1 MSELPKSK
9 WAKPAKAEPA
19 MPEATKA
26 ELTKAELTKADLA
39 KADLANAVLANA
51 DLANAVLANAD
62 LANAVLANADLANA
76 VLANADLANADLAM
90 SELTIS
96 ELEPEFRDQ
105 HRIDLLTALKA
116 ALKEIPVDK
125 VTSVLWAHLWLSDI
139 DMLEALVKSNMNYS
153 LFFLVNAELP
163 GAVVKKCEFMNFHTF
178 S

>member
-26 ELTKAELTKADLA
+26 ELTKADLANAEPAMPEATKAELTKAD
-39 KADLANAVLANA
+39 
-51 DLANAVLANAD
+51 
-62 LANAVLANADLANA
+62 
-76 VLANADLANADLAM
+76 LANADLANADLANTEFAM
-90 SELTIS
+90 SELTISELTIS

-163 GAVVKKCEFMNFHTF
+163 GAVVKRCEFMNFHIF

>member
-26 ELTKAELTKADLA
+26 ELTKADLA
-39 KADLANAVLANA
+39 KADLVNA
-51 DLANAVLANAD
+51 DLANAEF
-62 LANAVLANADLANA
+62 
-76 VLANADLANADLAM
+76 AM

-116 ALKEIPVDK
+116 ALKVISVDK

-139 DMLEALVKSNMNYS
+139 DMLEDLVKSNVKQIRP
-153 LFFLVNAELP
+153 LLVHAERP
-163 GAVVKKCEFMNFHTF
+163 AVVVKKCEFMNFHTL

>member
-1 MSELPKSK
+1 MSGLPESK

-26 ELTKAELTKADLA
+26 ELTK
-39 KADLANAVLANA
+39 
-51 DLANAVLANAD
+51 
-62 LANAVLANADLANA
+62 
-76 VLANADLANADLAM
+76 ADLANADLAM

-116 ALKEIPVDK
+116 ALKVISVDK

-139 DMLEALVKSNMNYS
+139 DMLEDLVRSNMNQIR
-153 LFFLVNAELP
+153 FLLVLAERP
-163 GAVVKKCEFMNFHTF
+163 AAVVKKCEFINFHTF

>member
-1 MSELPKSK
+1 MSGLPESK

-26 ELTKAELTKADLA
+26 ELTKAD
-39 KADLANAVLANA
+39 LANA
-51 DLANAVLANAD
+51 DLANAEF
-62 LANAVLANADLANA
+62 
-76 VLANADLANADLAM
+76 AM

-116 ALKEIPVDK
+116 ALKVISVDK

-139 DMLEALVKSNMNYS
+139 DMLEDLVRSNMKQIRP
-153 LFFLVNAELP
+153 LLMHAERP
-163 GAVVKKCEFMNFHTF
+163 AAVVKKCEFISFYTFHGWIC
-178 S
+178 

>member
-1 MSELPKSK
+1 MPELPKSK

-26 ELTKAELTKADLA
+26 ELTKAELTNADLAKADLA
-39 KADLANAVLANA
+39 KADLANA
-51 DLANAVLANAD
+51 DLANAEF
-62 LANAVLANADLANA
+62 
-76 VLANADLANADLAM
+76 AM

-96 ELEPEFRDQ
+96 ELEPEFLDQ

-116 ALKEIPVDK
+116 ALKVISVDK

-139 DMLEALVKSNMNYS
+139 DMLEDLVKSNIKQIRP
-153 LFFLVNAELP
+153 LLVHTERPA
-163 GAVVKKCEFMNFHTF
+163 AVVKKCEFMNFHTF

>member
-1 MSELPKSK
+1 MSGLPESK

-26 ELTKAELTKADLA
+26 ELTKADLAKADLA
-39 KADLANAVLANA
+39 KADLANA
-51 DLANAVLANAD
+51 DLANAEF
-62 LANAVLANADLANA
+62 
-76 VLANADLANADLAM
+76 AM

-116 ALKEIPVDK
+116 ALKVISVDK

-139 DMLEALVKSNMNYS
+139 DMLEDLVKSNMKQIRP
-153 LFFLVNAELP
+153 LLVHAERP
-163 GAVVKKCEFMNFHTF
+163 AAVVKKCEF
-178 S
+178 